1 MSTAPEQKPDDTFE
15 KTPTACLYS
24 KPDHTLL
31 KWGKSAI
38 DHITATPNDPDV
50 LLIDQFKLKLHT
62 IFQNYRTN
70 NNSQLTYEE
79 KQYWNA
85 AVDYLREIYQYT
97 CHQLIQTVLPR
108 KASEKDFRFV
118 LTVPATW
125 VTEDNACM
133 RLIAIEAGLV
143 QDSDPNERLVIINE
157 AFAASLF
164 CEREFCIRTEGH
176 TKKLVKGQRYLVCDA
191 GGGTVD
197 LATYECTDTSVE
209 QKGHCQLALE
219 SGGCCGSTILDKS
232 MESYLRDQVFLGGV
246 SDSTLKLLVDQFIK
260 EIKHY
265 FGDETGR
272 NNYIASTAATT
283 VVKQTEPTDDATTLT
298 TTDDTVMKDVHEND
312 YDYEQDYLNH
322 SDNEEEEM
330 EQDESCYDE
339 DNVYMDQDIFSDD
352 DFVQDL
358 TPTDYVYFTLPP
370 HDESFIPSV
379 IESLDTTGNIVR
391 HAETVQLRV
400 KSTDIS
406 KFVFD
411 PVVENVM
418 SLVRKQIRKSHTTIE
433 TLFLL
438 GGFGQSPY
446 LYKKLHYEFITCT
459 NAIQHLIVPED
470 GYRASMRG
478 GIYYGIDCIDII
490 PKDRVKIQPF
500 QYSEDPQADEKRN
513 LLVGIDIDLFDLTA
527 TFSFLSL
534 EGRRFLPPG
543 GTFTELLG
551 KKNIKSGYGFF
562 RKFQFDSETFLQ
574 YNFNQTVD
582 AASVGEYLLD
592 LWGTFYYKCLIKAFI
607 HQLYEWI
614 QNDYETLYPK
624 KQWLPDNVRY
634 CISIAPHSTNNPNK
648 EDFNIFTEM
657 PMETLK
663 KEILKKMTELDQ
675 LFPPE
680 TLTKAHDNICR
691 LFDCKATYCS
701 EGEHKL
707 LKTSVFS
714 AASEIGM
721 VNFTDIYKGTITW
734 VDVSSTSRTSYPYFD
749 VICDSIQNQET
760 YDTIPIEGS
769 LLPNHK
775 IQDAEKIQTLTLNL
789 KVFLRQELEKTNI
802 EPLEPTV
809 GPTISW
815 KFETLPPAGIDRKIM
830 IRDYT
835 VIELLA
841 HLAGMVNFMG
851 SHVRDYISRNV
862 DLDRPSATHTLG
874 DLFLIPG
881 TNELM
886 FMQLP
891 VNSAV
896 NKVGLLYA
904 IKQFKDYKITNRQ
917 IQDILIKPWIK
928 YRLIYMI
935 KKTCDTYITNPSQK
949 LCVFLT
955 SDSIEFGNRLYDVL
969 KNYLRNTFDINV
981 YLLFD
986 GDVDFT
992 RQVAC
997 LAHGVDNKV
1006 LRKSRRVTEQRYAV
1020 HILSHDIKRQD
1031 HMAEHIYSRLFKKIR
1046 TSDEKNKYIKKD
1058 EDENENIEY
1067 EEVLYTAQEDALTLL
1082 HPLIGLNVYASSI
1095 IPNHDPFLQ
1104 FKVPHEC
1111 SIAIVLYASREAE
1124 SLNNTISNNNFKK
1137 LHRFIFPI
1145 KDVTKPIVISCK
1157 LERYELVFTVKQ
1169 DDHEADYRCI
1179 DYLELYN

>member
-1 MSTAPEQKPDDTFE
+1 IDIGTTFSGSCFSYTKDKKSIVHVIKWPEQKPDDTFE

-62 IFQNYRTN
+62 IFQNYRT

-219 SGGCCGSTILDKS
+219 SGGCCGSTILDKN

-298 TTDDTVMKDVHEND
+298 TTDDT
-312 YDYEQDYLNH
+312 
-322 SDNEEEEM
+322 
-330 EQDESCYDE
+330 
-339 DNVYMDQDIFSDD
+339 
-352 DFVQDL
+352 
-358 TPTDYVYFTLPP
+358 
-370 HDESFIPSV
+370 
-379 IESLDTTGNIVR
+379 
-391 HAETVQLRV
+391 LRV

-478 GIYYGIDCIDII
+478 GIYHGIDCIDII

-500 QYSEDPQADEKRN
+500 QYNEDPQADVKRN

-543 GTFTELLG
+543 GTFTELLR
-551 KKNIKSGYGFF
+551 KKK
-562 RKFQFDSETFLQ
+562 
-574 YNFNQTVD
+574 
-582 AASVGEYLLD
+582 
-592 LWGTFYYKCLIKAFI
+592 
-607 HQLYEWI
+607 
-614 QNDYETLYPK
+614 
-624 KQWLPDNVRY
+624 
-634 CISIAPHSTNNPNK
+634 
-648 EDFNIFTEM
+648 
-657 PMETLK
+657 
-663 KEILKKMTELDQ
+663 
-675 LFPPE
+675 
-680 TLTKAHDNICR
+680 
-691 LFDCKATYCS
+691 
-701 EGEHKL
+701 
-707 LKTSVFS
+707 
-714 AASEIGM
+714 
-721 VNFTDIYKGTITW
+721 
-734 VDVSSTSRTSYPYFD
+734 
-749 VICDSIQNQET
+749 
-760 YDTIPIEGS
+760 
-769 LLPNHK
+769 
-775 IQDAEKIQTLTLNL
+775 
-789 KVFLRQELEKTNI
+789 
-802 EPLEPTV
+802 
-809 GPTISW
+809 
-815 KFETLPPAGIDRKIM
+815 
-830 IRDYT
+830 
-835 VIELLA
+835 
-841 HLAGMVNFMG
+841 
-851 SHVRDYISRNV
+851 
-862 DLDRPSATHTLG
+862 
-874 DLFLIPG
+874 
-881 TNELM
+881 
-886 FMQLP
+886 
-891 VNSAV
+891 
-896 NKVGLLYA
+896 
-904 IKQFKDYKITNRQ
+904 
-917 IQDILIKPWIK
+917 
-928 YRLIYMI
+928 
-935 KKTCDTYITNPSQK
+935 
-949 LCVFLT
+949 
-955 SDSIEFGNRLYDVL
+955 
-969 KNYLRNTFDINV
+969 
-981 YLLFD
+981 
-986 GDVDFT
+986 
-992 RQVAC
+992 
-997 LAHGVDNKV
+997 
-1006 LRKSRRVTEQRYAV
+1006 
-1020 HILSHDIKRQD
+1020 
-1031 HMAEHIYSRLFKKIR
+1031 
-1046 TSDEKNKYIKKD
+1046 
-1058 EDENENIEY
+1058 
-1067 EEVLYTAQEDALTLL
+1067 
-1082 HPLIGLNVYASSI
+1082 
-1095 IPNHDPFLQ
+1095 
-1104 FKVPHEC
+1104 
-1111 SIAIVLYASREAE
+1111 
-1124 SLNNTISNNNFKK
+1124 
-1137 LHRFIFPI
+1137 
-1145 KDVTKPIVISCK
+1145 
-1157 LERYELVFTVKQ
+1157 
-1169 DDHEADYRCI
+1169 
-1179 DYLELYN
+1179 